1 MNVENKLNDLLN
13 EFKTSNAKE
22 IADHLDIS
30 IQHQDFK
37 AKTLDSRL
45 MIVDSKGYIFV
56 RSDLDCAYENF
67 LIAHELGHYVLH
79 YDENISFNF
88 LRRVYKTRLE
98 REANE
103 FAIKLLMYE
112 ELHNIKDIENIEFIV
127 KEKGIPLKVW
137 YSLNEKSL
145 GDENIEI
152 NYWCMYGYNYV
163 YTHSCCYHIFY

>member
-1 MNVENKLNDLLN
+1 MNIEYKVKDLIKKYN
-13 EFKTSNAKE
+13 TSNIKE
-22 IADHLDIS
+22 LVDHLDIS
-30 IQHQDFK
+30 IEYQDFK

-103 FAIKLLMYE
+103 FAIRLLMFE

-137 YSLNEKSL
+137 YSLNEKITI
-145 GDENIEI
+145 D
-152 NYWCMYGYNYV
+152 
-163 YTHSCCYHIFY
+163 

>member
-1 MNVENKLNDLLN
+1 MNIEYKVKDLIKKYN
-13 EFKTSNAKE
+13 ISNIKE
-22 IADHLDIS
+22 LVDHLDIS
-30 IQHQDFK
+30 IEYQDFK

-45 MIVDSKGYIFV
+45 IIIDSKGYIFV

-103 FAIKLLMYE
+103 FAIRLLMFE

-127 KEKGIPLKVW
+127 KEKGIPLKIW
-137 YSLNEKSL
+137 YSLNEKIS
-145 GDENIEI
+145 E
-152 NYWCMYGYNYV
+152 V
-163 YTHSCCYHIFY
+163 

>member
-1 MNVENKLNDLLN
+1 MNIEYKVKDLIKKYN
-13 EFKTSNAKE
+13 TSNIKE
-22 IADHLDIS
+22 LVDHLDIS
-30 IQHQDFK
+30 IEYQDFK

-79 YDENISFNF
+79 HDENISFNF

-103 FAIKLLMYE
+103 FAIRLLMYK
-112 ELHNIKDIENIEFIV
+112 ELHNIKELENIEFIV
-127 KEKGIPLKVW
+127 KEKGIPLKIW
-137 YSLNEKSL
+137 YSLSEKITI
-145 GDENIEI
+145 D
-152 NYWCMYGYNYV
+152 
-163 YTHSCCYHIFY
+163 

>member
-1 MNVENKLNDLLN
+1 MNIEYKVKDLIKKYN
-13 EFKTSNAKE
+13 TSNIKE
-22 IADHLDIS
+22 LVDHLDIS
-30 IQHQDFK
+30 IEYQDFK

-79 YDENISFNF
+79 FDKDISFNF

-103 FAIKLLMYE
+103 FACRLLLHN
-112 ELHNIKDIENIEFIV
+112 ELHNIKEIENVEFLV

-137 YSLNEKSL
+137 YSLNEKITI
-145 GDENIEI
+145 D
-152 NYWCMYGYNYV
+152 
-163 YTHSCCYHIFY
+163 

>member
-1 MNVENKLNDLLN
+1 MNIEYKVKDLIKKYN
-13 EFKTSNAKE
+13 TSNIKE
-22 IADHLDIS
+22 LVDHLDIS
-30 IQHQDFK
+30 IEYQNFK

-79 YDENISFNF
+79 HDENISFNF

-103 FAIKLLMYE
+103 FAIRLLMYE
-112 ELHNIKDIENIEFIV
+112 ELHNIKELENIEFIV

-137 YSLNEKSL
+137 YSLNEK
-145 GDENIEI
+145 II
-152 NYWCMYGYNYV
+152 
-163 YTHSCCYHIFY
+163 

>member
-1 MNVENKLNDLLN
+1 MNIEYKVKDLIKKYN
-13 EFKTSNAKE
+13 TSNIKE
-22 IADHLDIS
+22 LVDHLNIS
-30 IQHQDFK
+30 IEYQDFK

-79 YDENISFNF
+79 HDENISFNF

-103 FAIKLLMYE
+103 FAIRLLMYE
-112 ELHNIKDIENIEFIV
+112 ELHNIKELENIEFIV
-127 KEKGIPLKVW
+127 KEKGIPLKIW
-137 YSLNEKSL
+137 YSLNEK
-145 GDENIEI
+145 II
-152 NYWCMYGYNYV
+152 
-163 YTHSCCYHIFY
+163 

>member
-1 MNVENKLNDLLN
+1 MNIEYKVKDLIKKYN
-13 EFKTSNAKE
+13 TSNIKE
-22 IADHLDIS
+22 LVDHLDIS
-30 IQHQDFK
+30 IEYQDFK

-103 FAIKLLMYE
+103 FAIRLLMYE
-112 ELHNIKDIENIEFIV
+112 ELHNIKELENIEFIV

-137 YSLNEKSL
+137 YSLNISL
-145 GDENIEI
+145 RRK
-152 NYWCMYGYNYV
+152 
-163 YTHSCCYHIFY
+163 

>member
-1 MNVENKLNDLLN
+1 MNINSKIKIEALFY
-13 EFKTSNAKE
+13 EFKTSSVKE
-22 IADHLDIS
+22 IADHLDVS
-30 IQHQDFK
+30 IQYQDFK

-56 RSDLDCAYENF
+56 RNDLDCAYENF

-103 FAIKLLMYE
+103 FAIRLLMYK
-112 ELHNIKDIENIEFIV
+112 ELHNIKELENIEFIV
-127 KEKGIPLKVW
+127 KEKGIPLKIW
-137 YSLNEKSL
+137 YSLNEKITI
-145 GDENIEI
+145 D
-152 NYWCMYGYNYV
+152 
-163 YTHSCCYHIFY
+163 

>member
-13 EFKTSNAKE
+13 EFKTSNVKE

-30 IQHQDFK
+30 IQHKDFK

-79 YDENISFNF
+79 YDENISFHF

-103 FAIKLLMYE
+103 FACRLLLND
-112 ELHNIKDIENIEFIV
+112 ELNNIKEIENIEFLV
-127 KEKGIPLKVW
+127 KEKGIPLKIW
-137 YSLNEKSL
+137 YSLKDS
-145 GDENIEI
+145 I
-152 NYWCMYGYNYV
+152 
-163 YTHSCCYHIFY
+163 

>member
-1 MNVENKLNDLLN
+1 MNIEYKVKDLIKKYN
-13 EFKTSNAKE
+13 TSNIKE
-22 IADHLDIS
+22 LVDHLDIS
-30 IQHQDFK
+30 IEYQDFK

-79 YDENISFNF
+79 YDGNISFNF

-103 FAIKLLMYE
+103 FAIRLLMYK
-112 ELHNIKDIENIEFIV
+112 ELHNIKELENIEFIV

-137 YSLNEKSL
+137 YSLNER
-145 GDENIEI
+145 I
-152 NYWCMYGYNYV
+152 
-163 YTHSCCYHIFY
+163 

>member
-1 MNVENKLNDLLN
+1 MNIEYKVKDLIKKYN
-13 EFKTSNAKE
+13 TSNIKE
-22 IADHLDIS
+22 LVDHLDIS
-30 IQHQDFK
+30 IEHQDFK

-67 LIAHELGHYVLH
+67 LIAPELGHYVLH
-79 YDENISFNF
+79 FDENISFNF

-103 FAIKLLMYE
+103 FAIRLLMYE

-137 YSLNEKSL
+137 YSLNEK
-145 GDENIEI
+145 I
-152 NYWCMYGYNYV
+152 
-163 YTHSCCYHIFY
+163 

>member
-1 MNVENKLNDLLN
+1 MNIEYKVKDLIKKYN
-13 EFKTSNAKE
+13 TSNIKE
-22 IADHLDIS
+22 LVDHLDIS
-30 IQHQDFK
+30 IEYQDFK

-79 YDENISFNF
+79 HDENISFNF
-88 LRRVYKTRLE
+88 LRRVYKTRLV

-103 FAIKLLMYE
+103 FAIRLLMYK
-112 ELHNIKDIENIEFIV
+112 ELHNIKELENIEFIV

-137 YSLNEKSL
+137 YSLNEKIL
-145 GDENIEI
+145 G
-152 NYWCMYGYNYV
+152 G
-163 YTHSCCYHIFY
+163 

>member
-1 MNVENKLNDLLN
+1 MNINSKIEALFY
-13 EFKTSNAKE
+13 EFKTSNVKE
-22 IADHLDIS
+22 IADHLDVS
-30 IQHQDFK
+30 IQYQDFK

-103 FAIKLLMYE
+103 FAIRLLMYE
-112 ELHNIKDIENIEFIV
+112 ELHNIKELENIEFIV
-127 KEKGIPLKVW
+127 KKKGIPLKVW
-137 YSLNEKSL
+137 YSLNEKIRRL
-145 GDENIEI
+145 KQWNQLLI
-152 NYWCMYGYNYV
+152 YV
-163 YTHSCCYHIFY
+163 WL

>member
-1 MNVENKLNDLLN
+1 MNIEYKVKDLIKKYN
-13 EFKTSNAKE
+13 TSNIKE
-22 IADHLDIS
+22 LVDHLDIS
-30 IQHQDFK
+30 IEHQDFK

-79 YDENISFNF
+79 FDENISFNF

-103 FAIKLLMYE
+103 FAIRLLMYE
-112 ELHNIKDIENIEFIV
+112 ELHNIKELENIEFIV

-137 YSLNEKSL
+137 YSLNEK
-145 GDENIEI
+145 II
-152 NYWCMYGYNYV
+152 
-163 YTHSCCYHIFY
+163 

>member
-1 MNVENKLNDLLN
+1 MNIEYKVKDLIKKYN
-13 EFKTSNAKE
+13 TSNIKE
-22 IADHLDIS
+22 LVDHLDIS
-30 IQHQDFK
+30 IEYQDFK

-45 MIVDSKGYIFV
+45 IIIDSKGYIFV
-56 RSDLDCAYENF
+56 RSDLNCAYENF

-79 YDENISFNF
+79 FDKDISFNF

-103 FAIKLLMYE
+103 FAVRLLMYE

-137 YSLNEKSL
+137 YSLK
-145 GDENIEI
+145 DNI
-152 NYWCMYGYNYV
+152 
-163 YTHSCCYHIFY
+163 

>member
-1 MNVENKLNDLLN
+1 MNIEYKVKDLIKKYN
-13 EFKTSNAKE
+13 TSNIKE
-22 IADHLDIS
+22 LVDHLDIS
-30 IQHQDFK
+30 IEYQDFK

-56 RSDLDCAYENF
+56 KSDLDCAYENF

-103 FAIKLLMYE
+103 FAIRLLMYK
-112 ELHNIKDIENIEFIV
+112 ELHNIKELENIEFIV

-137 YSLNEKSL
+137 YSLNEK
-145 GDENIEI
+145 I
-152 NYWCMYGYNYV
+152 
-163 YTHSCCYHIFY
+163 

>member
-1 MNVENKLNDLLN
+1 MNINSKIKIEALFY
-13 EFKTSNAKE
+13 EFKTSSVKE

-30 IQHQDFK
+30 IQYQDFK

-79 YDENISFNF
+79 FDKDISFNF

-103 FAIKLLMYE
+103 FAIRLLMFE

-137 YSLNEKSL
+137 YSLNEKIL
-145 GDENIEI
+145 G
-152 NYWCMYGYNYV
+152 G
-163 YTHSCCYHIFY
+163 

>member
-1 MNVENKLNDLLN
+1 MNINSKIEALFY
-13 EFKTSNAKE
+13 EFKTSNVKE
-22 IADHLDIS
+22 IADHLDVS
-30 IQHQDFK
+30 IQYQDFK

-56 RSDLDCAYENF
+56 RNDLDCAYEIF

-79 YDENISFNF
+79 FDKDISFNF

-103 FAIKLLMYE
+103 FAIRLLMYE
-112 ELHNIKDIENIEFIV
+112 VLHNIKDIENIEFIV

-137 YSLNEKSL
+137 YSLK
-145 GDENIEI
+145 DNI
-152 NYWCMYGYNYV
+152 
-163 YTHSCCYHIFY
+163 

>member
-13 EFKTSNAKE
+13 EFKTSNVKE

-79 YDENISFNF
+79 FDKDISFNF

-103 FAIKLLMYE
+103 FAVRLLT
-112 ELHNIKDIENIEFIV
+112 V
-127 KEKGIPLKVW
+127 
-137 YSLNEKSL
+137 S
-145 GDENIEI
+145 
-152 NYWCMYGYNYV
+152 
-163 YTHSCCYHIFY
+163 YTHLTLPTKLEV

>member
-1 MNVENKLNDLLN
+1 MNIEYKVKDLIKKYN
-13 EFKTSNAKE
+13 TSNIKE
-22 IADHLDIS
+22 LVDHLDIS
-30 IQHQDFK
+30 IEYQDFK

-103 FAIKLLMYE
+103 FAIRLLMYE
-112 ELHNIKDIENIEFIV
+112 ELHNIKELENIEFIV
-127 KEKGIPLKVW
+127 KEKGIPLKIW
-137 YSLNEKSL
+137 YSLNEK
-145 GDENIEI
+145 II
-152 NYWCMYGYNYV
+152 
-163 YTHSCCYHIFY
+163 

>member
-1 MNVENKLNDLLN
+1 MNIEYKVKDLIKKYN
-13 EFKTSNAKE
+13 TSNVKE
-22 IADHLDIS
+22 LVDHLDIS
-30 IQHQDFK
+30 IEYQDFK

-79 YDENISFNF
+79 HDENISFNF

-103 FAIKLLMYE
+103 FAIRLLMYE
-112 ELHNIKDIENIEFIV
+112 ELHNIKELENIEFIV

-137 YSLNEKSL
+137 YSLNEK
-145 GDENIEI
+145 II
-152 NYWCMYGYNYV
+152 
-163 YTHSCCYHIFY
+163 

>member
-1 MNVENKLNDLLN
+1 MNIEYKVKDLIKKYN
-13 EFKTSNAKE
+13 TSNIKE
-22 IADHLDIS
+22 LVDHLDIS
-30 IQHQDFK
+30 IEYQDFK

-103 FAIKLLMYE
+103 FAIRLLMFE

-137 YSLNEKSL
+137 YSLNEKIL
-145 GDENIEI
+145 G
-152 NYWCMYGYNYV
+152 G
-163 YTHSCCYHIFY
+163 

>member
-1 MNVENKLNDLLN
+1 MNVENKLNYLLN
-13 EFKTSNAKE
+13 EFKTSNVKE

-45 MIVDSKGYIFV
+45 MSVDSKGYIFV
-56 RSDLDCAYENF
+56 RNDLDCAYENF

-79 YDENISFNF
+79 FDKDISFNF

-103 FAIKLLMYE
+103 FAVRLLMYE

-137 YSLNEKSL
+137 YSLK
-145 GDENIEI
+145 DNI
-152 NYWCMYGYNYV
+152 
-163 YTHSCCYHIFY
+163 

>member
-1 MNVENKLNDLLN
+1 MNIEYKVKDLIKKYN
-13 EFKTSNAKE
+13 TSNSKE
-22 IADHLDIS
+22 LVDHARINKALSEKRAVNVADALKARGIS
-30 IQHQDFK
+30 TD
-37 AKTLDSRL
+37 R

-103 FAIKLLMYE
+103 FAIRLLMYE
-112 ELHNIKDIENIEFIV
+112 ELHNIKELENIEFIV
-127 KEKGIPLKVW
+127 KEKGIPLKIW
-137 YSLNEKSL
+137 YSLSEKITI
-145 GDENIEI
+145 D
-152 NYWCMYGYNYV
+152 
-163 YTHSCCYHIFY
+163 

>member
-13 EFKTSNAKE
+13 EFKTSNVKE

-45 MIVDSKGYIFV
+45 MIVDYKGYIFV

-79 YDENISFNF
+79 YDENISFHF

-103 FAIKLLMYE
+103 FAYRLLLND
-112 ELHNIKDIENIEFIV
+112 ELNNIKEIENIEFLV
-127 KEKGIPLKVW
+127 KEKGIPLKIW
-137 YSLNEKSL
+137 YSLKDS
-145 GDENIEI
+145 I
-152 NYWCMYGYNYV
+152 
-163 YTHSCCYHIFY
+163 

>member
-13 EFKTSNAKE
+13 EFKTSNVKE

-30 IQHQDFK
+30 IPHQDFK

-45 MIVDSKGYIFV
+45 MIVDYKGYIFV

-79 YDENISFNF
+79 YDENISFHF

-103 FAIKLLMYE
+103 FAYRLLLND
-112 ELHNIKDIENIEFIV
+112 ELNNIKEIENIEFLV
-127 KEKGIPLKVW
+127 KEKGIPLKIW
-137 YSLNEKSL
+137 YSLKDS
-145 GDENIEI
+145 I
-152 NYWCMYGYNYV
+152 
-163 YTHSCCYHIFY
+163 

>member
-13 EFKTSNAKE
+13 EFKTSNVKE
-22 IADHLDIS
+22 IADHLDVS
-30 IQHQDFK
+30 IQYQDFK

-79 YDENISFNF
+79 FDKDISFNF

-103 FAIKLLMYE
+103 FACRLLLHN
-112 ELHNIKDIENIEFIV
+112 ELHNIKEIENIEFLV
-127 KEKGIPLKVW
+127 REKGIPLKVW
-137 YSLNEKSL
+137 YSLK
-145 GDENIEI
+145 DNI
-152 NYWCMYGYNYV
+152 
-163 YTHSCCYHIFY
+163 

>member
-1 MNVENKLNDLLN
+1 MNINSKIEALFY
-13 EFKTSNAKE
+13 EFKTLNVKE

-30 IQHQDFK
+30 IQYQDFK

-56 RSDLDCAYENF
+56 RSNLDCAYENF

-103 FAIKLLMYE
+103 FAIRLLMYE
-112 ELHNIKDIENIEFIV
+112 ELHNIKDVENIEFIV

-137 YSLNEKSL
+137 YSLNEKIMN
-145 GDENIEI
+145 DN
-152 NYWCMYGYNYV
+152 
-163 YTHSCCYHIFY
+163 

>member
-1 MNVENKLNDLLN
+1 MNIEYKVKDLIKKYN
-13 EFKTSNAKE
+13 TSNIKE
-22 IADHLDIS
+22 LVDHLDIS
-30 IQHQDFK
+30 IEYQDFK

-56 RSDLDCAYENF
+56 RNDLDCAYENF

-103 FAIKLLMYE
+103 FAIRLLMYK
-112 ELHNIKDIENIEFIV
+112 ELHNIKELENIEFIV

-137 YSLNEKSL
+137 YSLNEKITI
-145 GDENIEI
+145 D
-152 NYWCMYGYNYV
+152 
-163 YTHSCCYHIFY
+163 

>member
-1 MNVENKLNDLLN
+1 MNINSKIEALFY
-13 EFKTSNAKE
+13 EFKTSNVKE
-22 IADHLDIS
+22 IADHLDVS
-30 IQHQDFK
+30 IQYQDFK

-56 RSDLDCAYENF
+56 RNDLDCAYENF

-103 FAIKLLMYE
+103 FAIRLLMYK
-112 ELHNIKDIENIEFIV
+112 ELHNIKELENIEFIV

-137 YSLNEKSL
+137 YSLNEKIL
-145 GDENIEI
+145 G
-152 NYWCMYGYNYV
+152 G
-163 YTHSCCYHIFY
+163 

>member
-1 MNVENKLNDLLN
+1 MNIEYKVKDLIKKYN
-13 EFKTSNAKE
+13 TSNIKE
-22 IADHLDIS
+22 LVDHLDIS
-30 IQHQDFK
+30 IEYQDFK

-56 RSDLDCAYENF
+56 RNDLDCAYENF

-103 FAIKLLMYE
+103 FAIRLLMYK
-112 ELHNIKDIENIEFIV
+112 ELHNIKELENIEFIV
-127 KEKGIPLKVW
+127 KEKGIPLKIW
-137 YSLNEKSL
+137 YSLNEKITI
-145 GDENIEI
+145 D
-152 NYWCMYGYNYV
+152 
-163 YTHSCCYHIFY
+163 

>member
-1 MNVENKLNDLLN
+1 MNVENKLNYLLN
-13 EFKTSNAKE
+13 EFKTSNVKE

-56 RSDLDCAYENF
+56 RNDLDCAYENF

-79 YDENISFNF
+79 FDKDISFNF

-103 FAIKLLMYE
+103 FAVRLLMYE
-112 ELHNIKDIENIEFIV
+112 ELHNIKDFENIEFIV

-137 YSLNEKSL
+137 YSLK
-145 GDENIEI
+145 DNI
-152 NYWCMYGYNYV
+152 
-163 YTHSCCYHIFY
+163 

>member
-1 MNVENKLNDLLN
+1 MNIEYKDKDLIKKYN
-13 EFKTSNAKE
+13 TSNIKE
-22 IADHLDIS
+22 LVDHLDIS
-30 IQHQDFK
+30 IEYQDFK

-79 YDENISFNF
+79 HDENISVNF

-103 FAIKLLMYE
+103 FAIRLLMYE
-112 ELHNIKDIENIEFIV
+112 ELHNIKELENIEFIV

-137 YSLNEKSL
+137 YSLNEKIL
-145 GDENIEI
+145 G
-152 NYWCMYGYNYV
+152 G
-163 YTHSCCYHIFY
+163 